1 MREPIIAYRRENM
14 NGLLAVLLTGE
25 FLAEFQ
31 FPLLCHEFVLSR
43 GCCLERAGR
52 YAEIPLNVKVVDAEG
67 RSGKSRN
74 ATWDA

>member
-1 MREPIIAYRRENM
+1 M

-31 FPLLCHEFVLSR
+31 LPLLCHESVLSR

-52 YAEIPLNVKVVDAEG
+52 YAEIPLNVKVIDTAG
-67 RSGKSRN
+67 RSKNPRN
-74 ATWDA
+74 ATWGA